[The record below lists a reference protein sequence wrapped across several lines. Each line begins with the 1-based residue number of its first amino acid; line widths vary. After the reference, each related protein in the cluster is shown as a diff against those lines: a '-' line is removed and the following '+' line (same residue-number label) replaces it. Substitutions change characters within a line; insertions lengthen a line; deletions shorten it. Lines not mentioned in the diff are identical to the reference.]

1 MELYKYCDKNGV
13 DILRHKV
20 LKVSTIDEFNDP
32 FEFKLAKSD
41 DKNINKAV
49 NAVYK
54 YQKESYRVVCL
65 TAKDNNLILWSHY
78 AKKHTGILIK
88 FNTELITVNG
98 VKLSER
104 LEKVIYSNDM
114 IKIPDNFSTLGR
126 DAQQEIIFKNTYRKF
141 TDWIYEEEYRAIVDF
156 DHAENKRY
164 IELVPESILEV
175 VLGMNCD
182 LATELSAQSIL
193 KNDEYRHVKFK
204 RSFLHE
210 KEYKMKYVDMI

>member
-20 LKVSTIDEFNDP
+20 LKISPIDEFNDP

-41 DKNINKAV
+41 DENINKAV

-164 IELVPESILEV
+164 IELAPESILEV

-182 LATELSAQSIL
+182 LSTELSAQSIL
-193 KNDEYRHVKFK
+193 KNED
-204 RSFLHE
+204 L
-210 KEYKMKYVDMI
+210 